1 MTKFMLKKFIQSA
14 LLLVVLFTTVHS
26 YAQVSQAP
34 DGIQFQALA
43 TDANGRP
50 AAGRVI
56 YVRDAIIAKTATGSI
71 VYSETFKVTAS
82 SAGIFTIVLG
92 KGTYASGV
100 TSIANIDWSNGPFFL
115 NLKIA
120 VEPTVPNAGWNVNN
134 EYVDLG
140 TSQFWSV
147 PYALYAGNVKGADGK
162 LNTSDTAAMLKP
174 YFTAINFKAN
184 TADVN
189 ISLALKANTSDVT
202 TALATKVDKVTGKE
216 LSTNDYTTAE
226 KTKLAAI
233 TGTNTGDQDLSAL
246 ATNAALALKANTSDL
261 NTSLATK
268 VDKVIGKELSTN
280 DYTTLEKT
288 KLAAITG
295 TNTGDQDLS
304 ALATNTALAT
314 KVDKVTGKALSTN
327 DYTTAEKT
335 KLAAII
341 GANTGDQDLSSL
353 ATNTALAL
361 KANTTDVTTSLAT
374 KVDKVAGKELS
385 TNDYTTAEKTKLAAI
400 SGTNTGDQINIT
412 GNAATATK
420 LGTARKINGVDFDGS
435 GDITVTSSA
444 DAGTLTGTT
453 LKSTVTNSSLTSVGT
468 LTNLTV
474 TNPITGSVTGNAATA
489 TKLAAPKNI
498 NGVAFDGSADITITA
513 DANTL
518 TGTVQVVSGGT
529 GTSTI
534 TGLVKGNG
542 TNAMSAAISGTDYL
556 APTGSAAALTNF
568 PTLNQNTTGNAATA
582 TKLAAPKNINGVAFD
597 GSADITIAAAAS
609 TLSGTVQVANGGIG
623 LTTAGL
629 TGQVLTT
636 VSSGTLSW
644 TTPSTTA
651 TAYSGTLPVANG
663 GTGSATQNFVDLSN
677 NQTVNGYKSFS
688 ANIDANGIQIGKPSS
703 GSQNT
708 MLGEAVFAYA
718 SPGNNN
724 TALGFMALTS
734 LAGGDDNTAVGTNAI
749 RQGGAANGSRN
760 TAVGS
765 AALGN
770 GGVSND
776 NVAIGS
782 YAMPAGVT
790 GSSNVALGS
799 SALYSSTSAS
809 YNVGVGFEVLKHT
822 TTGGSNTAIGRGAML
837 SNISGDVNTAVG
849 ESALL
854 SNTNG
859 RYNTSIGVQSQEQNT
874 TGQSNTAIGVAAI
887 DRNTAG
893 NNNAVLGAFAGRYIA
908 DGTTYNTAIDNSVLI
923 GASAKPLA
931 NNANNEIVIGYDA
944 IGNGS
949 NSVTLGNSSISKT
962 ILSGSVAIGINSP
975 VASAKLDVSST
986 SSGFLPPRMTTT
998 QRNAIASPAE
1008 GLLIYNTTN
1017 KSIDVYTSTSSG
1029 GESFLSGNEFCSTT
1043 MGNVY
1048 ENDPFSQQSQ
1058 WSNLTRGMAQSFIS
1072 GGGLL
1077 SSITIKVGSVVSQ
1090 STSSLYDLNV
1100 YNGSPSCGSTG
1111 NNWSTC
1117 ALSDLGTPIATSQVS
1132 INSTG
1137 EITLNLAS
1145 PVSLTLNQT
1154 YTFSITPTVSTQG
1167 FMWNCYSTGYS
1178 SGASFGISGN
1188 VSGANDDFK
1197 FRTNYVSGGWK
1208 SLNFQ

>member
-1 MTKFMLKKFIQSA
+1 MLKKFIQSA

-56 YVRDAIIAKTATGSI
+56 YVRDAIIAKSATGSI

-147 PYALYAGNVKGADGK
+147 PYALYAGNVRGADGK
-162 LNTSDTAAMLKP
+162 LNTSDTAAMLKS

-261 NTSLATK
+261 NTALATK
-268 VDKVIGKELSTN
+268 VDKVTGKELSTN
-280 DYTTLEKT
+280 DYTTAEKA

-295 TNTGDQDLS
+295 TNSGDQDLS

-341 GANTGDQDLSSL
+341 GTNTGDQDLSSL

-489 TKLAAPKNI
+489 TKLETARKI
-498 NGVAFDGSADITITA
+498 NGVDFDGTGDITVTATA
-513 DANTL
+513 DAGTL
-518 TGTVQVVSGGT
+518 TGTTLKSTVTNSSLTSVGTLTNLTRTKPIVGRRTGKAATATTAGNITATANTTLTSLSNLATVGTITSGVWSGTAVAVEKGGT
-529 GTSTI
+529 GATTASAARTNL
-534 TGLVKGNG
+534 GLVIG
-542 TNAMSAAISGTDYL
+542 TNVQAPLIAGTDYL
-556 APTGSAAALTNF
+556 VPTGSAASLTNF
-568 PTLNQNTTGNAATA
+568 PTFNQNTTGNAATA
-582 TKLAAPKNINGVAFD
+582 TTAGNITATTNTTLTSLSNLATVGTITSGVW
-597 GSADITIAAAAS
+597 
-609 TLSGTVQVANGGIG
+609 SGTAVAVEKGGTG
-623 LTTAGL
+623 LTSAG
-629 TGQVLTT
+629 TNGQVLT
-636 VSSGTLSW
+636 SNGNGALYW

-651 TAYSGTLPVANG
+651 TAYSGVLPLANG
-663 GTGSATQNFVDLSN
+663 GTGETSISGIKSALGLLSN
-677 NQTVNGYKSFS
+677 
-688 ANIDANGIQIGKPSS
+688 
-703 GSQNT
+703 
-708 MLGEAVFAYA
+708 
-718 SPGNNN
+718 
-724 TALGFMALTS
+724 
-734 LAGGDDNTAVGTNAI
+734 
-749 RQGGAANGSRN
+749 
-760 TAVGS
+760 
-765 AALGN
+765 
-770 GGVSND
+770 

-782 YAMPAGVT
+782 EAGT
-790 GSSNVALGS
+790 PGQ
-799 SALYSSTSAS
+799 
-809 YNVGVGFEVLKHT
+809 GVN
-822 TTGGSNTAIGRGAML
+822 SNTIAIGGGAGRGNQGQSSIA
-837 SNISGDVNTAVG
+837 IGYVSGDQNQGANSISIGGNAAQAGQGSQAVAIGYAAGQNSQGANAVAIGTFAGQSGQAANSIAINATGTGTPLNPQNSGLFVDPIRSTTATTN
-849 ESALL
+849 LL
-854 SNTNG
+854 F
-859 RYNTSIGVQSQEQNT
+859 YNTTSKEI
-874 TGQSNTAIGVAAI
+874 TAA
-887 DRNTAG
+887 T
-893 NNNAVLGAFAGRYIA
+893 
-908 DGTTYNTAIDNSVLI
+908 
-923 GASAKPLA
+923 
-931 NNANNEIVIGYDA
+931 
-944 IGNGS
+944 GNGS
-949 NSVTLGNSSISKT
+949 FVDLTTSQTIAGTKTFSSDIT
-962 ILSGSVAIGINSP
+962 INGKAIVGASSA
-975 VASAKLDVSST
+975 ASASAVLEVSST
-986 SSGFLPPRMTTT
+986 TQGFLPPRMTFA
-998 QRNAIASPAE
+998 QRNLISNPATGLIIFCSDCGFYGEPQFYDGIDNWRKFDQNIGSNNTGTINIVVDALEEPTNAIGGPLGGQSFTTSSAGKLVKIVTSAIGGVDGTQLTNGIASSYLNIRRWVNDNE
-1008 GLLIYNTTN
+1008 TTN
-1017 KSIDVYTSTSSG
+1017 PNALSGEILATSNTNPTILNYYSPIFPITEFTFPNQIVLSANTKYVIEFVYGNGVYLYVKITGTNGNGQAYDTG
-1029 GESFLSGNEFCSTT
+1029 GENNLSVRDFPIQ
-1043 MGNVY
+1043 VY
-1048 ENDPFSQQSQ
+1048 LKQF
-1058 WSNLTRGMAQSFIS
+1058 
-1072 GGGLL
+1072 
-1077 SSITIKVGSVVSQ
+1077 
-1090 STSSLYDLNV
+1090 
-1100 YNGSPSCGSTG
+1100 
-1111 NNWSTC
+1111 
-1117 ALSDLGTPIATSQVS
+1117 
-1132 INSTG
+1132 
-1137 EITLNLAS
+1137 
-1145 PVSLTLNQT
+1145 
-1154 YTFSITPTVSTQG
+1154 
-1167 FMWNCYSTGYS
+1167 
-1178 SGASFGISGN
+1178 
-1188 VSGANDDFK
+1188 
-1197 FRTNYVSGGWK
+1197 
-1208 SLNFQ
+1208 